1 MVEPASPT
9 AGVGIR
15 RDYALKRRRLCR
27 HRPRARVRRR
37 QQMIVA
43 TIVAFMDAPP

>member
-15 RDYALKRRRLCR
+15 GDYDLNR
-27 HRPRARVRRR
+27 
-37 QQMIVA
+37 IVS
-43 TIVAFMDAPP
+43 IGMDLEIAHVEPQTLW